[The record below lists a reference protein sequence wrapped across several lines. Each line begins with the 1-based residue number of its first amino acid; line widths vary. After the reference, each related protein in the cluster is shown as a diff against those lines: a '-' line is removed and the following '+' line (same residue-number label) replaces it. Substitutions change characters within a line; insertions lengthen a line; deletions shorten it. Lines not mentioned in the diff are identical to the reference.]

1 MEYIPPPSLPLATG
15 TIMVRKKLRP
25 AELIKQELESEDE
38 ERGRDAEVDDGQGEG
53 LRGRGAERRKILQDK
68 GEGCVSLPTPRYT
81 FISLYEERM
90 LLHKLEA
97 CPQALAITPQAK
109 RLHRMLLVRQAKRE
123 RGLPLLD
130 VDQAVSATLSLVGGV
145 YGAQGGLASHRT
157 SGEEKYRTTSQD
169 LRILDRFQVRTTYVF
184 VYHSYQPRSLEFNMT
199 CVVVAQSSVSVRKG
213 FYQTTVSFW
222 HRLMGSDAYLDQNI
236 KSPYTSR
243 VLKPY
248 IRYTR
253 SEIFYI

>member
-1 MEYIPPPSLPLATG
+1 MHYFPSDDEELDAEGVIDPGMEYIPPPSMPLATG

-38 ERGRDAEVDDGQGEG
+38 DRGRDVEEDEGQEDGR
-53 LRGRGAERRKILQDK
+53 RGCILERRKVLQDK
-68 GEGCVSLPTPRYT
+68 VDGCVSLPAPRHT

-97 CPQALAITPQAK
+97 CPQALAVTPQAK
-109 RLHRMLLVRQAKRE
+109 RLHRKLLVRQAKRE

-145 YGAQGGLASHRT
+145 YGAQGGLARHRT

-169 LRILDRFQVRTTYVF
+169 LRILDRFQV
-184 VYHSYQPRSLEFNMT
+184 
-199 CVVVAQSSVSVRKG
+199 
-213 FYQTTVSFW
+213 
-222 HRLMGSDAYLDQNI
+222 
-236 KSPYTSR
+236 SPKKKRIVWVT
-243 VLKPY
+243 
-248 IRYTR
+248 
-253 SEIFYI
+253 IFTDEN